1 MYCSLWF
8 FQTRWALFSYF
19 APRMHHFIAR
29 LKQLECFL
37 HRYLS
42 WTHNADLLTVTLL
55 VDGFPNRA
63 NLLFCLQVVR
73 RFRHP
78 PGARGFLLVH
88 QLYHQCCQHSPRC
101 SHGANGP
108 GPHTQRDEMLTWRKW
123 KTRPTNS
130 MGRRSV
136 SSVRRNQ
143 KFVSFS
149 TSANC
154 QLSSS
159 TKSRSA
165 HVGSLIQA
173 LTPSPPPHLFLCV
186 NAAFATQW
194 FVQEVCR
201 KRRLFEIRLQEHEA
215 LWPGVSER
223 RRVSSPWSE
232 FESWNRNVELLWAL
246 PVQQDE
252 EWISATLTIF
262 WEIARFGQKGLF
274 DAQIGS
280 AQQKGIRYPLTQKTN
295 PARSASLQRFLIP
308 SRLVCTRSTT
318 QWAKDQGKMKR
329 LPSPIATCSM

>member
-8 FQTRWALFSYF
+8 FQARWALFSYF
-19 APRMHHFIAR
+19 APKMHHFIAK

-173 LTPSPPPHLFLCV
+173 LTPSPPPYFFLCV
-186 NAAFATQW
+186 NCRLCHAMVRPGSLPKEATVWDSASRARGFMTWCFGKTQ
-194 FVQEVCR
+194 
-201 KRRLFEIRLQEHEA
+201 
-215 LWPGVSER
+215 
-223 RRVSSPWSE
+223 SE
-232 FESWNRNVELLWAL
+232 FTMVWV
-246 PVQQDE
+246 
-252 EWISATLTIF
+252 WIL
-262 WEIARFGQKGLF
+262 K
-274 DAQIGS
+274 
-280 AQQKGIRYPLTQKTN
+280 
-295 PARSASLQRFLIP
+295 
-308 SRLVCTRSTT
+308 
-318 QWAKDQGKMKR
+318 
-329 LPSPIATCSM
+329 